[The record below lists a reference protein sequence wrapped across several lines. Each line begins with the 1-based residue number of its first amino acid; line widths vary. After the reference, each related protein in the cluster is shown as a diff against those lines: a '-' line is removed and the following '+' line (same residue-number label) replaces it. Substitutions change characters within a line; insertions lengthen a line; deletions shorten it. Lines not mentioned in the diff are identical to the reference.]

1 MITLCD
7 SGPLV
12 ALINA
17 KDRDHARCRETID
30 RLRVPL
36 VTTWVCLTEAMHLLG
51 RIKGWRGQDELWGF
65 LEDGA
70 LLLYDLTEEHRQR
83 MRVLM
88 ARYQSTPMDMGD
100 ASLVVA
106 AESLGQNVIFTLDS
120 DFYVYRLK
128 SGGSFQVMP
137 E

>member
-1 MITLCD
+1 VVTLFCH
-7 SGPLV
+7 SP
-12 ALINA
+12 ALT
-17 KDRDHARCRETID
+17 ARC
-30 RLRVPL
+30 
-36 VTTWVCLTEAMHLLG
+36 
-51 RIKGWRGQDELWGF
+51 ELWGF
-65 LEDGA
+65 IEDGA

-120 DFYVYRLK
+120 DF
-128 SGGSFQVMP
+128 
-137 E
+137 